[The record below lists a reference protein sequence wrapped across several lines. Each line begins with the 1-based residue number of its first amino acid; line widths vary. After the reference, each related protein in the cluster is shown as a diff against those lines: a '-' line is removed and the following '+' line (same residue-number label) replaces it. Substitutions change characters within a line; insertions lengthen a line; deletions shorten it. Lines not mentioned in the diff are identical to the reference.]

1 MYLGFDISKAHADYA
16 LITRAGKKILFGRCP
31 NNILAITKILDS
43 VQVSHPHVQVIVEST
58 GIYQQY
64 VLAACQQLSVSCR
77 LINPIQTKQF
87 TRATVRKAKTDTKD
101 AYHIA
106 LLGLQGAGY
115 FTHAGDEALAQ
126 ARVYL
131 RLADRLRDTATKLE
145 LMRQYMEE
153 SLMPLDTRQ
162 LTESKQHLI
171 DSVTHYRAQAAKL
184 LEHTPSVRL
193 VQSIPGIGTILSL
206 GIVAEVGDLSRFGSA
221 KQLVAY
227 AGLDPKI
234 IQSGPSQRT
243 GKLTKRGSPFL
254 RRDLYMASTVAQR
267 FDPELKAS
275 FQHQRD
281 KGKSYTVATVN
292 TARKLTHRIYAVLKR
307 QTPYVAAQQRE
318 QPGTS

>member
-16 LITRAGKKILFGRCP
+16 LITRAGKKVLFGRRP
-31 NNILAITKILDS
+31 NNTLAIAKVLDL
-43 VQVSHPHVQVIVEST
+43 VRADHPHVQVIVEST

-64 VLAACQQLSVSCR
+64 VLAACQQRSVPCR
-77 LINPIQTKQF
+77 LLNPIQTKQF
-87 TRATVRKAKTDTKD
+87 TRATIRKAKTDTKD

-115 FTHAGDEALAQ
+115 LTHPADEALAK

-131 RLADRLRDTATKLE
+131 RLASRLRDTATKLE

-153 SLMPLDTRQ
+153 SLATLDTKQ
-162 LTESKQHLI
+162 LNESRQHLI
-171 DSVTHYRAQAAKL
+171 GTLTHYRAQAAKL
-184 LEHTPSVRL
+184 LEHIPSVQL
-193 VQSIPGIGTILSL
+193 IQSIPGIGAILSM
-206 GIVAEVGDLSRFGSA
+206 GIVAEIGDLNRFDSA

-234 IQSGPSQRT
+234 MQSGPSQRT

-267 FDPELKAS
+267 FDPELKAA

-281 KGKSYTVATVN
+281 RGKSYTVATVS

-307 QTPYVAAQQRE
+307 QTPYVATQQRE
-318 QPGTS
+318 